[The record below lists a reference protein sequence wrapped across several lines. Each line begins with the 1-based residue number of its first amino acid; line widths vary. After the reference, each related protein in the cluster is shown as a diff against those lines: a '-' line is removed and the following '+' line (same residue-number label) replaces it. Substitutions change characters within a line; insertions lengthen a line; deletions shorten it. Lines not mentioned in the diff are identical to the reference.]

1 MKHAL
6 SDSQQVSTNR
16 IDLGDS
22 LSKYAQWAA
31 PTTIVSD
38 GAYGVRGFVGD
49 TRSAAELPQWY
60 EPHVK
65 AWSKAATTDTSLWFW
80 NTEVGWASCHPLLL
94 ANGWEYVEL
103 ITWDKGIAH
112 IAGNV
117 NSNTIRRFPVVTEVS
132 ALYVRKAQVRAKE
145 GMEGLTL
152 QDWLRAE
159 WQRTGLP
166 FRLANEACGVANA
179 ATRKWLTPDHMW
191 YLPSFEM
198 LEKLRSYANEHGAA
212 AGAPYFSMGDSE
224 AISESKWTKLRSVWN
239 HQHGLTNVWSHAAL
253 RNDERMKGA
262 DGKFIHTNQKP
273 LELMRRQILATT
285 NEGDVVW
292 EPFGGLCSASV
303 AAKQLKRDSYAAE
316 MNAGFQKLAIQ
327 RIANISTVI

>member
-1 MKHAL
+1 MT
-6 SDSQQVSTNR
+6 TNR

-22 LSKYAQWAA
+22 LNKYADWAT

-49 TRSAAELPQWY
+49 TRSAAELPEWY

-65 AWSKAATTDTSLWFW
+65 AWSAAATTDTSLWFW

-179 ATRKWLTPDHMW
+179 ATRKWLTPDHLW
-191 YLPSFEM
+191 YMPSFEM
-198 LEKLRSYANEHGAA
+198 LSKLREYANKHGDP
-212 AGAPYFSMGDSE
+212 AGAPYFVMADSE
-224 AISESKWTKLRSVWN
+224 AISETKWTKLRSVWN

-253 RNDERMKGA
+253 RNDERMKGS

-285 NEGDVVW
+285 NERDVVW

-316 MNAGFQKLAIQ
+316 MNADFQKLAAQ
-327 RIANISTVI
+327 RVAQTQPIL